1 MTAESLTTSFNI
13 IDYIFIGMI
22 LVYGL
27 IGFLSGLL
35 TQILG
40 WVELV
45 AVALTGYLFYKVN
58 GNLLILPLVV
68 IAAAVLFMII
78 ARVVKSLYFSPSD
91 EGRKISSYSRTLGAV
106 AGGLRGVL
114 VGGFY
119 LVSVYMLSVM
129 LLNNSAFTN
138 NFIKHSFFCSLIH
151 DHDLIGSL
159 NIVEALA
166 KNKDI
171 FTTDKNNNI
180 MVNKNIIEKL
190 QNNPS
195 FKALLE
201 DKDIINSIKTKNY
214 NKLLFN
220 PKFIKLISDKEFV
233 RQMKS
238 VISEGSKEQ

>member
-1 MTAESLTTSFNI
+1 MTAESLTANFNI
-13 IDYIFIGMI
+13 IDYIFIGMV

-27 IGFLSGLL
+27 IGFLSGFL

-40 WVELV
+40 WVRLA

-78 ARVVKSLYFSPSD
+78 ARVVRSLCFSPGD
-91 EGRKISSYSRTLGAV
+91 EGRKISFYSRTLGAA
-106 AGGLRGVL
+106 AGGLRGAL

-129 LLNNSAFTN
+129 LLNNSTFTN

-151 DHDLIGSL
+151 GHDLIGSL

-171 FTTDKNNNI
+171 FTTDKDNKI

-190 QNNPS
+190 QNNSS
-195 FKALLE
+195 FKVLLE
-201 DKDIINSIKTKNY
+201 DKDIMNSIKNKDY
-214 NKLLFN
+214 NKLLSS
-220 PKFIKLISDKEFV
+220 PKFISLINDKEFLK
-233 RQMKS
+233 QMES
-238 VISEGSKEQ
+238 VISE

>member
-1 MTAESLTTSFNI
+1 MV
-13 IDYIFIGMI
+13 

-27 IGFLSGLL
+27 IGFLNGFLI
-35 TQILG
+35 QILG

-106 AGGLRGVL
+106 AGGLRGAL
-114 VGGFY
+114 VGVFY

-129 LLNNSAFTN
+129 FFNNSAFTN

-151 DHDLIGSL
+151 DHNSIGNL
-159 NIVEALA
+159 NIVEDLSE
-166 KNKDI
+166 NNGI
-171 FTTDKNNNI
+171 LNTDKNNNL
-180 MVNKNIIEKL
+180 MVNREIVDKL
-190 QNNPS
+190 QNIPA

-201 DKDIINSIKTKNY
+201 DKDIINSIKRKDY

-220 PKFIKLISDKEFV
+220 PKFIRLFNDKEFV

-238 VISEGSKEQ
+238 IISEGSRTQQ